1 MFSYLNKK
9 HLSIFLCFILSFGI
23 FFNDISFR
31 RYKAYLK
38 NNLNIVENERFA
50 KKKIKMIKN
59 NNLIA
64 NLIVKN
70 KSSSINDIKK
80 EKTMVSNI
88 IFETREVKKL
98 QEKNNNIDPEQINN
112 IIKRNKELISDTVKK
127 LNKAIKMN
135 NLNDVDNAKDI
146 RKPKK

>member
-38 NNLNIVENERFA
+38 NNLNIVENERFE